1 MIKNILILAPHTD
14 DGEFGCGGSIA
25 RFTEEGKEIY
35 YAAFSVCEKSVP
47 KGFPKNILEI
57 EVKEATKV
65 LGIKPENLLIYRYPV
80 REHPQNR
87 QKILEDMVLLK
98 EKIEPDLVF
107 MPSSSDIHQD
117 HHTVYEEGLRA
128 FKQTSILG
136 YELPGNNLTFS
147 TTAFIYLKE
156 PHIVKK
162 VAAFKKYKSQI
173 HRPYATEE
181 FIRSLARTRGVQI
194 GARYAEA
201 FEAVRWIIK

>member
-1 MIKNILILAPHTD
+1 M
-14 DGEFGCGGSIA
+14 
-25 RFTEEGKEIY
+25 
-35 YAAFSVCEKSVP
+35 
-47 KGFPKNILEI
+47 
-57 EVKEATKV
+57 
-65 LGIKPENLLIYRYPV
+65 
-80 REHPQNR
+80 
-87 QKILEDMVLLK
+87 LK
-98 EKIEPDLVF
+98 DKIEPDLVF

-156 PHIVKK
+156 KHIVKK

-173 HRPYATEE
+173 HRPYANEE